1 MIPNYGFPMSSS
13 LFLQMKLAEACGGD
27 EQGLP
32 RKYGCLEGA

>member
-1 MIPNYGFPMSSS
+1 
-13 LFLQMKLAEACGGD
+13 MKLAEACGGD